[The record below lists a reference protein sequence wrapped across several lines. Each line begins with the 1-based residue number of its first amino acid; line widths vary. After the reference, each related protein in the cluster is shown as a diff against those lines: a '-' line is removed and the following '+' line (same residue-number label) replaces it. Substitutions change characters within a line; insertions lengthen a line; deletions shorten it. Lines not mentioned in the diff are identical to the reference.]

1 MSQLS
6 NLLQKEINI
15 RKNSGFK
22 AIACV
27 MFNHGQQQ
35 YFSDVIRLSIKTERI
50 FYFFVN
56 EYEINLGDKLSIFK
70 NFHFITQDEY
80 IKLINVDLAL
90 HAEIYCRSPHVS
102 EVCFSGHGFPGK
114 HTVWSEENIKSFN
127 HYFQYGP
134 KDKKIFEFVTKDYS
148 NEVTKHITF
157 WTVGYPK
164 YDCQFNTTEK
174 QINTTKH
181 EIGLDPQK
189 PTILFAPAWDPRGI
203 LRTAGV
209 ELIKIFRT
217 LKQYNF
223 IIKLHPASMA
233 DKKSCD
239 YLFYTGGVDWLEE
252 IRSISK
258 KKILKFF
265 PSKSNLFIPKQ
276 NSINPLFKVSDLLIT
291 DFSGVSQG
299 FFIEDKP
306 VITIDCPEYFSKTLV
321 ELGSDSELSKSSD
334 LFNNGRRG
342 TYILS
347 DYRKIENAISE
358 VLTSPQ
364 NLGNIRREIAS
375 ELLYNHGKGTECML
389 NTIKSILKQN

>member
-1 MSQLS
+1 MNQLS
-6 NLLQKEINI
+6 NSLQKEINI
-15 RKNSGFK
+15 RKNSGYK
-22 AIACV
+22 VIACV

-35 YFSDVIRLSIKTERI
+35 YFSDVIRLSIQTEKF

-56 EYEINLGDKLSIFK
+56 EYEIILGDKLSIFK
-70 NFHFITQDEY
+70 NYQFITQDEY
-80 IKLINVDLAL
+80 INIKNIDLAL
-90 HAEIYCRSPHVS
+90 HAEIYCRSPHVP

-127 HYFQYGP
+127 HYFLYGP

-157 WTVGYPK
+157 WPVGYPK

-181 EIGLDPQK
+181 EIGLDPKK

-223 IIKLHPASMA
+223 IIKLHPASMV

-239 YLFYTGGVDWLEE
+239 YLFYTGGVDWLKE

-258 KKILKFF
+258 KKIIKFF

-321 ELGSDSELSKSSD
+321 EMGSDGELSKSSD

-358 VLTSPQ
+358 VLKSPQ

>member
-1 MSQLS
+1 
-6 NLLQKEINI
+6 
-15 RKNSGFK
+15 
-22 AIACV
+22 
-27 MFNHGQQQ
+27 
-35 YFSDVIRLSIKTERI
+35 
-50 FYFFVN
+50 
-56 EYEINLGDKLSIFK
+56 
-70 NFHFITQDEY
+70 
-80 IKLINVDLAL
+80 LAL
-90 HAEIYCRSPHVS
+90 HAEIYCRSPHVP

-114 HTVWSEENIKSFN
+114 HTVLSEENIKSIN
-127 HYFQYGP
+127 HYFLYGP
-134 KDKKIFEFVTKDYS
+134 KDKIIFNYVTKDFS
-148 NEVTKHITF
+148 PEVSEHITF
-157 WTVGYPK
+157 WPVGYPK
-164 YDCQFNTTEK
+164 YDFQFNATEN
-174 QINTTKH
+174 QINATRQK
-181 EIGLDPQK
+181 IGLDPKK
-189 PTILFAPAWDPRGI
+189 PTILFAPAWDPLGI

-233 DKKSCD
+233 DRKSS
-239 YLFYTGGVDWLEE
+239 YYHFYTDGVDWLKE
-252 IRSISK
+252 IKSISK
-258 KKILKFF
+258 KKKYSFLPTKTNI
-265 PSKSNLFIPKQ
+265 FIPKQ

-321 ELGSDSELSKSSD
+321 ELGSDGELSKSSD

-358 VLTSPQ
+358 VLKSPQ

-389 NTIKSILKQN
+389 NTIKSILK